1 MSERRNRQKM
11 AEAPRMIEYDGSEI
25 VLTLHN
31 GLSSVRV
38 LIETKSALGLYRYS
52 VERYYGPADEDES
65 LWPDGFWAQ
74 ISVSSLFH
82 SAEDAEREA
91 QALHSID

>member
-1 MSERRNRQKM
+1 MSERPNRQKM
-11 AEAPRMIEYDGSEI
+11 AEAPRMTEYDGREM

-31 GLSSVRV
+31 GESSVRV

-52 VERYYGPADEDES
+52 VERYYGPADENEGPG
-65 LWPDGFWAQ
+65 PDGFMAQ
-74 ISVSSLFH
+74 TSVSILFH

-91 QALHSID
+91 QALYSID